1 MAQYMTIED
10 EMSIHFQNVK
20 YVTDENEALHILVEE
35 SRQQLQESRQQLQE
49 KDSQLQEKDSQLA
62 TSIQMLSEFGASPE
76 QIAEKLKISVE
87 TVKKTLNL

>member
-1 MAQYMTIED
+1 
-10 EMSIHFQNVK
+10 
-20 YVTDENEALHILVEE
+20 TDENEALHILVEE
-35 SRQQLQESRQQLQE
+35 SRQQLQESRQKLQE
-49 KDSQLQEKDSQLA
+49 KDCQLA